1 MFVRCEAWVLTVST
15 KRWWISSIGDS
26 MDHLVIGLY
35 VLSLLACCVSLWLW
49 YELDT
54 HRDYTNT
61 LRIRINELG
70 HELEELK
77 SKRR

>member
-1 MFVRCEAWVLTVST
+1 
-15 KRWWISSIGDS
+15 